1 MRKKIIVTAFLI
13 FLMIL
18 VPGVFGKSFIGD
30 IEATQEYL
38 ITKYYSFQEVNE
50 DGILQYFTPQYN
62 YLKSIELFVVN
73 LSPDMEGDLELSLSD
88 TEGNVIY
95 HEIYDIVSIT
105 PGEFRNYE
113 IFKKVI
119 PGEQYILHLSYNGE
133 EEKPQ
138 IMVSER
144 RKNLLETEEM
154 YVGEE
159 LSDFNMAIT
168 YHYSMRTWFGA
179 GY

>member
-62 YLKSIELFVVN
+62 YLKSIELFIVN

-95 HEIYDIVSIT
+95 YEIYDIASIT

-119 PGEQYILHLSYNGE
+119 PGEQYILHLSY
-133 EEKPQ
+133 
-138 IMVSER
+138 R
-144 RKNLLETEEM
+144 LWYRKEGKIFWKQKKCTWGKNCRISIWRLRI
-154 YVGEE
+154 
-159 LSDFNMAIT
+159 IT
-168 YHYSMRTWFGA
+168 V
-179 GY
+179 